1 MKQSESIAKLA
12 VALVKAQAEMKSI
25 VKDSTNPAFKSSY
38 ASLEATVDTVRP
50 ILAKYGLCTLQG
62 ESSPETDEG
71 KLTGFNVETVVL
83 HESGEWISNAV
94 FVPVEKPSAQ
104 GAVSALTYGR
114 RAGLRAVF
122 TLADTDDDGETAQNH
137 APRAAAT
144 PSVRSTPTP
153 TPSARPAAIPQGVAS
168 NTNGGSGPLM
178 PFGKTKGTPLAL
190 LKDSEIESALA
201 WAKEKGKFVEFQA
214 DAENE
219 LASRVGAGVGADG
232 PDDESDLPF

>member
-1 MKQSESIAKLA
+1 MKQSDSIAKLA
-12 VALVKAQAEMKSI
+12 VALVKAQGDMKSI

-50 ILAKYGLCTLQG
+50 ILARYGLCTLQG
-62 ESSPETDEG
+62 ESAPETDEG
-71 KLTGFNVETVVL
+71 KLTGFNVETIVL
-83 HESGEWISNAV
+83 HESGEWISTAV

-137 APRAAAT
+137 APRAT

-153 TPSARPAAIPQGVAS
+153 PPSARPAATP
-168 NTNGGSGPLM
+168 SG
-178 PFGKTKGTPLAL
+178 
-190 LKDSEIESALA
+190 
-201 WAKEKGKFVEFQA
+201 
-214 DAENE
+214 
-219 LASRVGAGVGADG
+219 GAGNTEPACPICHGKMWDNREGKKNPKAPDFKCRDKSCEGVIWPPKPGAAPVTVPAESE
-232 PDDESDLPF
+232 PDFDDDSSLPF

>member
-12 VALVKAQAEMKSI
+12 FALVKAQGDMKSI

-50 ILAKYGLCTLQG
+50 ILARYGLCTLQG
-62 ESSPETDEG
+62 ESAPETDEG
-71 KLTGFNVETVVL
+71 KLTGFNVETIVL
-83 HESGEWISNAV
+83 HESGEWISTAV

-137 APRAAAT
+137 APRAAT
-144 PSVRSTPTP
+144 RPVSSTPTA
-153 TPSARPAAIPQGVAS
+153 SASPRPAATP
-168 NTNGGSGPLM
+168 NGGAVM

-190 LKDSEIESALA
+190 LKDEEIESALK

-214 DAENE
+214 DAEAE
-219 LASRVGAGVGADG
+219 LASRVAVATGGGYEGDG
-232 PDDESDLPF
+232 PDPDDSELPF

>member
-12 VALVKAQAEMKSI
+12 VALVKAQGDMKSI

-62 ESSPETDEG
+62 ESAPETDEG
-71 KLTGFNVETVVL
+71 KLTGFNVETIVL
-83 HESGEWISNAV
+83 HESGEWISTAV

-137 APRAAAT
+137 APRAAT
-144 PSVRSTPTP
+144 RPVSSTPTA
-153 TPSARPAAIPQGVAS
+153 SASPRPAATP
-168 NTNGGSGPLM
+168 TGGAVM

-190 LKDSEIESALA
+190 LKDEEIESALK

-214 DAENE
+214 DAEAE
-219 LASRVGAGVGADG
+219 LASRVGAGVGAG
-232 PDDESDLPF
+232 AADEDDLPFN

>member
-1 MKQSESIAKLA
+1 MKQSDSIAKLA
-12 VALVKAQAEMKSI
+12 VALVKAQGDMKSI

-62 ESSPETDEG
+62 ESAPETDEG
-71 KLTGFNVETVVL
+71 KLTGFNVETIVL
-83 HESGEWISNAV
+83 HESGEWISTAV

-137 APRAAAT
+137 APRTTTQSRPVSSTPTASASPRPAAT
-144 PSVRSTPTP
+144 PTGGAVTSNDPQCPVCHGKMWDNREGKKNPKAPDFKCRDKSCEGVVWPPKPGAAPVTV
-153 TPSARPAAIPQGVAS
+153 PA
-168 NTNGGSGPLM
+168 
-178 PFGKTKGTPLAL
+178 
-190 LKDSEIESALA
+190 
-201 WAKEKGKFVEFQA
+201 
-214 DAENE
+214 
-219 LASRVGAGVGADG
+219 
-232 PDDESDLPF
+232 DDEPEFDDDSSLPF

>member
-12 VALVKAQAEMKSI
+12 VALVKAQGDMKSI

-50 ILAKYGLCTLQG
+50 ILARYGLCTLQG
-62 ESSPETDEG
+62 ESAPETDEG
-71 KLTGFNVETVVL
+71 KLTGFNVETIVL
-83 HESGEWISNAV
+83 HESGEWISTAV

-137 APRAAAT
+137 APRT
-144 PSVRSTPTP
+144 TTQSRPVSSTP
-153 TPSARPAAIPQGVAS
+153 TPSASPRPAATPTGGAVTSNDPPCPVCHGKMWDNREGKKNPKAPDFKCRDKSCEGVVW
-168 NTNGGSGPLM
+168 P
-178 PFGKTKGTPLAL
+178 PKP
-190 LKDSEIESALA
+190 
-201 WAKEKGKFVEFQA
+201 
-214 DAENE
+214 
-219 LASRVGAGVGADG
+219 GAAPVTVPA
-232 PDDESDLPF
+232 DDEPEFDDDTSLPF

>member
-12 VALVKAQAEMKSI
+12 VALVKAQGDMKSI

-62 ESSPETDEG
+62 ESAPETDEG
-71 KLTGFNVETVVL
+71 KLTGFNVETIVL
-83 HESGEWISNAV
+83 HESGEWISTAV

-122 TLADTDDDGETAQNH
+122 TLADTDDDGVTAQNH
-137 APRAAAT
+137 APRTTTQSRPVSSTPTASASPRPAAT
-144 PSVRSTPTP
+144 P
-153 TPSARPAAIPQGVAS
+153 
-168 NTNGGSGPLM
+168 NGGAVM
-178 PFGKTKGTPLAL
+178 AFGKTKGTPLAL
-190 LKDSEIESALA
+190 LKDEEIESALK

-219 LASRVGAGVGADG
+219 LASRVGAGVGAGHDG